1 MMVTLPAVLS
11 PFQLQRVHAMLLIA
25 PFVDGKLSAGSAA
38 ARVKNNQEVAR
49 EAPELEALNDVV
61 MNSLVRHPVY
71 RAAALPLRVAAPYY
85 ARYTPGMTYGEHVD
99 DPIMGV
105 DGMPYRCDIAITLF
119 LSDISAY
126 DGGELAVRTAF
137 GTQQVKLPAG
147 DAILYPA
154 SSLHHVT
161 PVTRGERLVAV
172 TWLQSAVRDPGQREL
187 LYELH
192 LAREKLLHAAPDAI
206 ETAQVNRSYVN
217 LVRMWSEV

>member
-1 MMVTLPAVLS
+1 MMIAIPGVLN
-11 PFQLQRVHAMLLIA
+11 PTQLQRVCKILSGA
-25 PFVDGKLSAGSAA
+25 PFVDGKLSAGNAA
-38 ARVKNNQEVAR
+38 SRVKNNLEVAR
-49 EAPELEALNDVV
+49 DAMELDSLNDVV

-105 DGMPYRCDIAITLF
+105 DGMPYRCDVAITLF
-119 LSDISAY
+119 LSHTSDY
-126 DGGELAVRTAF
+126 DGGELAVHTPF
-137 GTQQVKLPAG
+137 GLQLVKLPAG

-154 SSLHHVT
+154 SSLHQVT
-161 PVTRGERLVAV
+161 PVTRGERMVAV
-172 TWLQSAVRDPGQREL
+172 TWLQSAVRDPAQREL

-192 LAREKLLHAAPDAI
+192 LAREQLMHTAPDAV

-217 LVRMWSEV
+217 LVRMWSDV

>member
-1 MMVTLPAVLS
+1 MMIKLPTVLNPS
-11 PFQLQRVHAMLLIA
+11 QLQHARDMLRGAL
-25 PFVDGKLSAGSAA
+25 FVDGKLSAGSAA
-38 ARVKNNQEVAR
+38 ARVKNNLEVAR
-49 EAPELEALNDVV
+49 NAPELDTLNDMV

-71 RAAALPLRVAAPYY
+71 GAAAFPLRIAAPYY
-85 ARYTPGMTYGEHVD
+85 ARYTPGMAYGEHVD

-105 DGMPYRCDIAITLF
+105 EGMPYRCDIAVTIF
-119 LSDISAY
+119 LNPESDY

-154 SSLHHVT
+154 SSLHHVM

-172 TWLQSAVRDPGQREL
+172 TWLQSAVRDPAQREL